1 MPANTSVSSHPFASG
16 VVDLMPTRVRHPP
29 RFRALDVC
37 KVEKIT
43 PHLVRVTLS
52 GDALDG
58 FVSVGFDDHAKLFFP
73 DPVTGELNRPT
84 VTEEGPVWP
93 EGMRPVM
100 RDYTPRAFD
109 PVARTLQI
117 DFALHYPG
125 GPATQWAEQ
134 AQVGQTL
141 GVAGPRG
148 SFVVPTAFDWHLLM
162 GDDTALPA
170 IARRL
175 GELPTGARAV
185 VLVEVDS
192 PEDRI
197 DLPSDAKL
205 DVQWIYRNA
214 AGSGATPLLD
224 ALRAMPMSDG
234 TFHSWI
240 ACETAQAKL
249 LRTYLIAECKANPKW
264 IRASG
269 YWRRGVAATHDSLDK
284 E

>member
-1 MPANTSVSSHPFASG
+1 
-16 VVDLMPTRVRHPP
+16 
-29 RFRALDVC
+29 
-37 KVEKIT
+37 
-43 PHLVRVTLS
+43 
-52 GDALDG
+52 
-58 FVSVGFDDHAKLFFP
+58 
-73 DPVTGELNRPT
+73 
-84 VTEEGPVWP
+84 
-93 EGMRPVM
+93 
-100 RDYTPRAFD
+100 
-109 PVARTLQI
+109 
-117 DFALHYPG
+117 
-125 GPATQWAEQ
+125 
-134 AQVGQTL
+134 
-141 GVAGPRG
+141 
-148 SFVVPTAFDWHLLM
+148 VVPTAFDWHLLM

-197 DLPSDAKL
+197 DLPSGAKL
-205 DVQWIYRNA
+205 DVQWIYCNA

-224 ALRAMPMSDG
+224 ALRAMPVSDG

-269 YWRRGVAATHDSLDK
+269 YWRRGNPRFAGQGLGDGVRATGMVDRYAVAPLRLGSIPSIARPVCAGVPSFGINLHH
-284 E
+284 